1 MIQAGGHT
9 TIRTGGRAR
18 KGGIAIAASL
28 ALALLMVLTPS
39 QALAATYGP
48 EDTYYSQD
56 GTALA
61 SENGGDF
68 NSAFGQKALT
78 YNSTGRSNVAV
89 GDHALQSNTT
99 QSYSTAVGAEALES
113 MVGDSNTAT
122 GFLALQCCYGS
133 RNTADGFDALSTNG
147 AIAPANN
154 DNTAVGYQALDL
166 NAGNYNTAI
175 GEQALFRNSG
185 LFEQNGGSRN
195 TAGGYQ
201 SLYSNT
207 TGGDNAALGQSAL
220 YGNTTG
226 NNNVAIGSQAG
237 SGNTTGFANIF
248 IGAGSGP
255 DALDPDLHNATAI
268 GENAAVGESDALVLG
283 GMGVNAVKVGIGT
296 DLPDATLTV
305 AGTIES
311 TSGGIKFPD
320 GTVQTTAASGA
331 SLPNPGAAG
340 TVLRSDGASWSASG
354 IQFSDLPDLSGGYLS
369 LSGNQTV
376 GGTKTF
382 TSTIQGDISG
392 NAGSVTNGLYST
404 GSYANPSWLTS
415 LAGGK
420 VTGSITGNAGGF
432 TGSLSGDVSGGQ
444 GSTSIGKLQGYTLDL
459 SAAPATNQLLLFNGS
474 KWVAGNLPAGSN
486 SYLQN
491 QTGQA
496 QSAGFNISGN
506 GTVGGSLQVGN
517 AGTSY
522 GKYLQIPLVSSSS
535 TPPAADCSSTT
546 GAGRLVIQY
555 NATMVKTTLWS
566 CSPAGVW
573 TKLAQG

>member
-1 MIQAGGHT
+1 M
-9 TIRTGGRAR
+9 
-18 KGGIAIAASL
+18 AIAASL
-28 ALALLMVLTPS
+28 ALALLMTLTPS
-39 QALAATYGP
+39 QALAATYGL
-48 EDTYYSQD
+48 EDTYFSQD

-61 SENGGDF
+61 NENGGGF
-68 NSAFGQKALT
+68 NSAFGSDALL
-78 YNSTGRSNVAV
+78 
-89 GDHALQSNTT
+89 DNTT
-99 QSYSTAVGAEALES
+99 
-113 MVGDSNTAT
+113 
-122 GFLALQCCYGS
+122 GS
-133 RNTADGFDALSTNG
+133 GNTADGAQALL
-147 AIAPANN
+147 ANTTGN
-154 DNTAVGYQALDL
+154 NNTAVGDFALALHADGSNDTATGYESVEGGFRNTGDGFGAL
-166 NAGNYNTAI
+166 SANAGTDNAALGAGALASLGCGCGANPGSENSAVGSYSLILNTTGNDNAAV
-175 GEQALFRNSG
+175 GFQSLFSNK
-185 LFEQNGGSRN
+185 
-195 TAGGYQ
+195 AGGNNAALGAHA
-201 SLYSNT
+201 LYSNS
-207 TGGDNAALGQSAL
+207 TGGTNTALGQSAL
-220 YGNTTG
+220 YDNTTG
-226 NNNVAIGSQAG
+226 NNNVAIGSVAG
-237 SGNTTGFANIF
+237 SGNTTGFANTF

-255 DALDPDLHNATAI
+255 EGPGLHNATAI
-268 GENAAVGESDALVLG
+268 GENAAVGESNALVLG

-296 DLPDATLTV
+296 DMPGSTLTV

-320 GTVQTTAASGA
+320 GTVQTTAASGT
-331 SLPNPGAAG
+331 SLPAPGAAG
-340 TVLRSDGASWSASG
+340 TVLRSDGTSWSASG

-432 TGSLSGDVSGGQ
+432 TGSLAGDVTGGQ
-444 GSTSIGKLQGYTLDL
+444 GSTSIGKLQGYPLDL
-459 SAAPATNQLLLFNGS
+459 GTAPAANQLLLFNGS
-474 KWVAGNLPAGSN
+474 KWVAGNLPGGSN

-491 QTGQA
+491 QTSQA

-522 GKYLQIPLVSSSS
+522 GKYLQIPLVSTSSA
-535 TPPAADCSSTT
+535 PPAADCSSTT